1 MTENFCHF
9 RKASDTA
16 DEGTSPVSL
25 NKHAASAFVQHL
37 KTKKKKKTNQK
48 SHQDTYL
55 GCITLLLNLQNKQI
69 YFEVIYNFMLF

>member
-37 KTKKKKKTNQK
+37 KTKKKKKNKPKK
-48 SHQDTYL
+48 SSRHLL
-55 GCITLLLNLQNKQI
+55 GVHHFAT
-69 YFEVIYNFMLF
+69 